1 MAKETELKLLL
12 QPDDHNRLDAL
23 MQELNARP
31 QAIQRLENIYF
42 DTPDFDLNQA
52 RAALRLRFTGKEWLQ
67 TLKTSG
73 TNHGALSQRG
83 EWEMPVKN
91 AALQP
96 ELLPQEVLTPVLIK
110 ALQPQFTT
118 HFTRRTWLWSS
129 AEAEIEIAADL
140 GEVALADGSP
150 RDLKRKDSLSELEL
164 ELKQGDPQALF
175 DLAKILATRLTL
187 HPGLASKAERGLRL
201 IRGARPAE
209 NNNPVNN
216 NGQATVDLN
225 QLAVQQLNS
234 WIQAHENW
242 AFNAAEE
249 ELHHAQR
256 AMLRLHALL
265 VMQQRLNPAVC
276 LGQARIQ
283 IKKLLKVFNPLVL
296 DSWRD
301 KSLQQLQL
309 QEPAASWRVQ
319 QLGYA
324 ARRASYRQI
333 WQELWVGQATLEL
346 MQTLYTQAQ
355 RPAAAPT
362 HPIKLLQAACAHLRF
377 PRQPLHCPVWL
388 QRYPALVRL
397 ELLIQQVQ
405 PENTQD
411 QKRTR
416 QLLQGIERLS
426 GDVALQQQTNLPQSI
441 KEQLEQQIKT
451 QLLDLGRLAQ
461 ALWTE

>member
-42 DTPDFDLNQA
+42 DTPGFDLNQA
-52 RAALRLRFTGKEWLQ
+52 RAALRLRYTGKEWLQ

-83 EWEMPVKN
+83 EWEVPVTA

-96 ELLPQEVLTPVLIK
+96 ELLPQEVLTPDLIK

-118 HFTRRTWLWSS
+118 HFTRRTWLLSS
-129 AEAEIEIAADL
+129 AAAEIEIAADI
-140 GEVALADGSP
+140 GEVALADDSHG
-150 RDLKRKDSLSELEL
+150 DLKRKDPLSELEL
-164 ELKQGDPQALF
+164 ELKQGKPQALF
-175 DLAKILATRLTL
+175 DLAKLLAARLTL

-201 IRGARPAE
+201 IRGTRPEE
-209 NNNPVNN
+209 NNSPVKNAS
-216 NGQATVDLN
+216 QTTVDLN

-234 WIQAHENW
+234 WIQSHENW

-249 ELHHAQR
+249 ELHQAQR
-256 AMLRLHALL
+256 ALLRLHALL
-265 VMQQRLNPAVC
+265 VMQQRLNPTAG

-283 IKKLLKVFNPLVL
+283 VKKLLRGFSPLVL

-324 ARRASYRQI
+324 KRRVSYRQI

-355 RPAAAPT
+355 QPATAPT
-362 HPIKLLQAACAHLRF
+362 NPMKLLQAACAHLRF
-377 PRQPLHCPVWL
+377 PRQPMHSQVWL

-411 QKRTR
+411 QKRAK
-416 QLLQGIERLS
+416 QLLQGIERLT
-426 GDVALQQQTNLPQSI
+426 GDVALQQQADLPQTI
-441 KEQLEQQIKT
+441 QEQLDTQIKM

-461 ALWTE
+461 ALWTG